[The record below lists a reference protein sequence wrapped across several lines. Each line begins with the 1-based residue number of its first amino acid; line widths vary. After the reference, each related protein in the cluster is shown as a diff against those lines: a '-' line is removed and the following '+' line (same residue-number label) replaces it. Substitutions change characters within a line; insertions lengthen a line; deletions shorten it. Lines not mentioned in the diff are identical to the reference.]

1 MKTINIHGK
10 QYVPVSERLKYF
22 RENYKDYSLTT
33 DIIEF
38 KEIEINGLIKLM
50 VTMKSIVKDKNGR
63 EIANGHA
70 YEILGSTNV
79 NKTSFL
85 ENCETSANGRA
96 LANLGIMI
104 EDSISSADEVI
115 NAIEQQNKKIEKQ
128 KLSTDKFKAMKQ
140 AIKKGD
146 IKVVET
152 RMPNYKLTKKQE
164 QWMMYLTNYHDRS

>member
-22 RENYKDYSLTT
+22 RENYKDYSLIT
-33 DIIEF
+33 DIIELT
-38 KEIEINGLIKLM
+38 ENR
-50 VTMKSIVKDKNGR
+50 VVMKSIVKDKNGR
-63 EIANGHA
+63 EISNGHA

-104 EDSISSADEVI
+104 EDNISSADEVI
-115 NAIEQQNKKIEKQ
+115 NAIKQQNKKVEKQ
-128 KLSTDKFKAMKQ
+128 KLSIDKFKAMKQ
-140 AIKKGD
+140 VIKKGD
-146 IKVVET
+146 IKVVEN
-152 RMPNYKLTKKQE
+152 RMANYKLTKKQE
-164 QWMMYLTNYHDRS
+164 TELLRLINEVKIASQI

>member
-10 QYVPVSERLKYF
+10 KYVPVSERLKYF
-22 RENYKDYSLTT
+22 RENFKDYSLIT
-33 DIIEF
+33 DIIELT
-38 KEIEINGLIKLM
+38 ENR
-50 VTMKSIVKDKNGR
+50 VVMKSIVKDKNGR

-70 YEILGSTNV
+70 YEILTNHGV
-79 NKTSFL
+79 NKTSFI

-104 EDSISSADEVI
+104 EDNICSADEVI
-115 NAIEQQNKKIEKQ
+115 NAIQQENKKVEKQ
-128 KLSTDKFKAMKQ
+128 KLSADKFKAMKE

-152 RMPNYKLTKKQE
+152 RMAYYKLTKKQE
-164 QWMMYLTNYHDRS
+164 TELLRLINEVKIASQI